1 MKRTLLLTFLLL
13 SVSALCFS
21 QKLVEVAKGY
31 SCTSV
36 NTTVF
41 RNNSLVTHGDEQY
54 ISYYDADGYLVL
66 GKRKL
71 NSKQWTLHRTQYRG
85 NVKDAHN
92 IISIMVDGEGYLHVS
107 FDHHGHKL
115 NYCRSIAP
123 GSLEPVSYTHLDVY
137 KRQGLDC
144 DKLYALTFKIESVSD
159 YVKQPKDTVLIMNL
173 NLTND
178 FSGIYQMVAIRYTLT
193 DNDEELTPS
202 SVNMQRTLKAVNKNQ
217 ARFFNVTQNSDL
229 SPTGNITS
237 EDYFNSI
244 DNNGVTFTRQPDGTF
259 TVAGWKNLSVSN
271 GTVSFEDGTFTF
283 CYDYESGGK
292 RYRLRG
298 TMTK

>member
-36 NTTVF
+36 NTTIF

-92 IISIMVDGEGYLHVS
+92 IISIMVDGEGDLHVS

-115 NYCRSIAP
+115 NYCRS
-123 GSLEPVSYTHLDVY
+123 GRRECYL
-137 KRQGLDC
+137 
-144 DKLYALTFKIESVSD
+144 
-159 YVKQPKDTVLIMNL
+159 
-173 NLTND
+173 
-178 FSGIYQMVAIRYTLT
+178 SGIL
-193 DNDEELTPS
+193 PS
-202 SVNMQRTLKAVNKNQ
+202 DRRGFVVCLPF
-217 ARFFNVTQNSDL
+217 RFFRT
-229 SPTGNITS
+229 
-237 EDYFNSI
+237 
-244 DNNGVTFTRQPDGTF
+244 
-259 TVAGWKNLSVSN
+259 WK
-271 GTVSFEDGTFTF
+271 
-283 CYDYESGGK
+283 SGDEPLFIE
-292 RYRLRG
+292 RP
-298 TMTK
+298 